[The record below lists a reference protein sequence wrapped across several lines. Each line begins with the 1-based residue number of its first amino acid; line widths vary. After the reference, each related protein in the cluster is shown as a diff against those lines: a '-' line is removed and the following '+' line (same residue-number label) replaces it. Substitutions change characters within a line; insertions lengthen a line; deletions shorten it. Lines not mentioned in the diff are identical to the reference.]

1 MANTLTKLNI
11 LGTDTY
17 IASTAYATCATEAAK
32 PAKVA
37 NIQDSSSN
45 VFKLDTGV
53 SIHVKFTNTNT
64 VDNPTL
70 NVNGTGAKA
79 IKKYG
84 TTAVGKTVYTS
95 WQAGAV
101 VTLTYDGTNWI
112 MNDHK
117 NETTGDITGV
127 TAGNGLTGGASSGS
141 ATLNVGAGSG
151 ISVTADA
158 VAHADTSTLEGSY
171 GPTADVTQSAKSTA
185 SIVVPQITVDG
196 FGHVTAVTNRT
207 LTVTDTNTD
216 TNTDTKV
223 TQNYSTASN
232 SYPVLLSATAGTSST
247 SGRGATTSILCNTI
261 YANPSLGA
269 LVASK
274 LYEGTTAL
282 SDKYQAKGSYAAAGH
297 THSGY
302 ASSSHAHGN
311 ISSDGSIAS
320 TVVTSATGVL
330 VYDSNNKI
338 QRATAAQTRAI
349 IGAGTSSLSLGTTA
363 TTAAKGN
370 HTHTATI
377 AESTGTNEL
386 TLKHGTKYALTAGG
400 DTFVFTMPTDNNTV
414 YTHPSS
420 HPASMI
426 TGLATVATSGKY
438 SDLSGRPTIPTVPSS
453 LKNPNAVTI
462 KAGSDTVASYDGS
475 AAKTFTIAA
484 SSTAGAFTISDGTT
498 TKTVQ
503 LAGKFTDNN
512 TTYGV
517 VGANGTTGLIKNGSS
532 VTSASGYTACPI
544 IGGVPYYKDTNST
557 YSLRSFGVTATAAE
571 LNYCDGVTSNIQTQ
585 LNILSS
591 GLDTVGNL
599 IPTVDTT
606 LSNTSSNAIANKT
619 VFTALQDT
627 ETNLNNKLAD
637 YQPKG
642 TITDADVH
650 VLAEGEQLDVY
661 LDTLDTRVSTL
672 ERSSGGSGGGLTE
685 GGSLNSATIGDF
697 YCKYIN
703 DSTSTSSY
711 VSVADLIYM
720 EANYATRSWV
730 TQNFV
735 RKCLLEGT
743 QITMA
748 DGTRKPIQ
756 DVQEGDLVKSI
767 NVETGEETQAVVLAN
782 SIGDVENYYF
792 MMMFEDGSSLKT
804 NWTHDIYNATK
815 GTWVKSDCEMYLDD
829 EVIKEDNS
837 RTKFIG
843 TIDTIG
849 TISGK
854 RCNFYDIV
862 VSNNCYYA
870 DGILCASNPVIQLR
884 WLIPALNKNAERIPQ
899 ELKDLIASYR
909 DEDTRESDLV
919 HNNEY
924 MNEYIPQMAVKMKK
938 EARLRQLQAELS
950 KTDYVSI
957 KASEG
962 VEITPEMQEVIE
974 ARAWWRELYNEAEAE
989 LNTVNETIR
998 NLKVKHSPLGED
1010 ILLDNMELRKKF
1022 FLESCNKAN
1031 SYLSKFKEFYNK

>member
-1 MANTLTKLNI
+1 MANTLTKVNI
-11 LGTDTY
+11 LGTEAY
-17 IASTAYATCATEAAK
+17 IASTAYATCATAAATA
-32 PAKVA
+32 AKVA
-37 NIQDSSSN
+37 NIQDSSGN
-45 VFKLDTGV
+45 VFKLMTGV
-53 SIHVKFTNTNT
+53 SVHVKFTNTNT
-64 VDNPTL
+64 ASNPTL
-70 NVNGTGAKA
+70 SINGTDAKA

-84 TTAVGKTVYTS
+84 TTAIGTTVYTS
-95 WQAGAV
+95 WQAGAI
-101 VTLTYDGTNWI
+101 VTLTYDGTNWLL
-112 MNDHK
+112 NDHK
-117 NETTGDITGV
+117 NETTGTGDITGV
-127 TAGNGLTGGASSGS
+127 TAGNGLTGGATSGS

-320 TVVTSATGVL
+320 TAVTSATGVL

-363 TTAAKGN
+363 STAAKGN
-370 HTHTATI
+370 HTHTTSLA
-377 AESTGTNEL
+377 SDTGTSTV
-386 TLKHGTKYALTAGG
+386 TLAHGGKYKLTAGG
-400 DTFVFTMPTDNNTV
+400 SSVIFTMPTDNNTV

-544 IGGVPYYKDTNST
+544 ISGVPYYKDTNST

-591 GLDTVGNL
+591 GLDAVGNS
-599 IPTVDTT
+599 IPTVDSTGT
-606 LSNTSSNAIANKT
+606 FSEATSSNIPTKGAVASYAVSSFATKAN
-619 VFTALQDT
+619 L
-627 ETNLNNKLAD
+627 
-637 YQPKG
+637 
-642 TITDADVH
+642 H
-650 VLAEGEQLDVY
+650 S
-661 LDTLDTRVSTL
+661 LDTRVTNL
-672 ERSSGGSGGGLTE
+672 ENSSGGSGGGLTE
-685 GGSLNSATIGDF
+685 GGSLNKATIGDF
-697 YCKYIN
+697 YCRYIN
-703 DSTSTSSY
+703 DSSATSSY

-720 EANYATRSWV
+720 EANYATQSWV

-849 TISGK
+849 TVSGK

-870 DGILCASNPVIQLR
+870 DGILCASNPVVQLR

>member
-363 TTAAKGN
+363 STAAKGN
-370 HTHTATI
+370 HTHTTSLA
-377 AESTGTNEL
+377 SDTGTSTV
-386 TLKHGTKYALTAGG
+386 TLAHGGKYKLTAGG
-400 DTFVFTMPTDNNTV
+400 SSVIFTMPTDNNTV

-426 TGLATVATSGKY
+426 TGLAAVATSGKY

-544 IGGVPYYKDTNST
+544 ISGVPYYKDTNST

-591 GLDTVGNL
+591 GLDAVGNS
-599 IPTVDTT
+599 IPTVDSTGT
-606 LSNTSSNAIANKT
+606 FSEATSSNIPTKGAVATFVGNNCASKANLNSLT
-619 VFTALQDT
+619 TRV
-627 ETNLNNKLAD
+627 TNLEN
-637 YQPKG
+637 
-642 TITDADVH
+642 
-650 VLAEGEQLDVY
+650 
-661 LDTLDTRVSTL
+661 
-672 ERSSGGSGGGLTE
+672 SSGGSGGLTE
-685 GGSLNSATIGDF
+685 DGYLDSATIGDF
-697 YCKYIN
+697 YCRYIN
-703 DSTSTSSY
+703 EVTGSGPTGAYVSTSS
-711 VSVADLIYM
+711 LISCVKT
-720 EANYATRSWV
+720 YASEDWV
-730 TQNFV
+730 TNNFV
-735 RKCLLEGT
+735 KKCLLEDT
-743 QITMA
+743 MITMA

-756 DVQEGDLVKSI
+756 EVQEGDLVKSI
-767 NVETGEETQAVVLAN
+767 NLETGEETQAVVLAN
-782 SIGDVENYYF
+782 NIGDVENYYF

-849 TISGK
+849 TVSGK

-870 DGILCASNPVIQLR
+870 DGILCASNPVVQLR